1 MNNTIFTFCVSLL
14 ILNFTFIGALHA
26 QNKPTMSRVGV
37 LYLGASP
44 NPNVNA
50 FIQELRELGH
60 VEGKNTVTDYRFAE
74 GKEDRLPELAL
85 ELVGLK
91 PDAIFTA
98 GTPAIFALKRATKTI
113 PIVFFGTSDPVG
125 TGAVASLARPGGNV
139 TGITAQASDL
149 WPKRLELLKEIFPKL
164 STVAMLWN
172 KGNAGMALEAKTTQ
186 TLAEALALSLQDRGV
201 KDPNELDTV
210 FAVMT
215 KDRPD
220 GFLALMDP
228 VLNAYRKQI
237 IDFLAQNRLPAM
249 FENSDWVE
257 AGGLISYG
265 PSFSAAYRRAAVL
278 MDKVL
283 KGTKPSE
290 IPVEQARN
298 FELVINLKTAKL
310 IGLTIPPQ
318 VLARADKVIR

>member
-1 MNNTIFTFCVSLL
+1 MIKPIFTLFSAALILVSLHV
-14 ILNFTFIGALHA
+14 AEA
-26 QNKPTMSRVGV
+26 QKQATTSRIGV
-37 LYLGASP
+37 LYLGTSP

-60 VEGKNTVTDYRFAE
+60 IEGKNTIIDYRFAE

-85 ELVGLK
+85 ELVGLN

-125 TGAVASLARPGGNV
+125 TGAVASLAHPGGNI

-149 WPKRLELLKEIFPKL
+149 WPKRLELLREIFPKL

-172 KGNAGMALEAKTTQ
+172 NGNAGMALEAKKTQ
-186 TLAEALALSLQDRGV
+186 ALAEALALSLQDRGV

-210 FAVMT
+210 FSVMT
-215 KDRPD
+215 KERPD

-228 VLNAYRKQI
+228 VLNAYRKRI

-265 PSFSAAYRRAAVL
+265 PSFPATYRRAAVL

-290 IPVEQARN
+290 IPVEQTTN
-298 FELVINLKTAKL
+298 FELVINLKTAKQ
-310 IGLTIPPQ
+310 IGLIIPPN
-318 VLARADKVIR
+318 VLARADRVIK